1 MPNEGQLQF
10 LPAVFGDQD
19 ALERIKNILP
29 QETEGLWESSR
40 RVYQKVF

>member
-1 MPNEGQLQF
+1 MPNKDQLQF

-29 QETEGLWESSR
+29 QEILDLIKPSR